1 MCMSPDI
8 PPPPPPP
15 QDVKQP
21 DSVNLR
27 DSARRNRAGGMAT
40 SSLLTGPSGVAQ
52 GALTT
57 GKTSLLGQ

>member
-1 MCMSPDI
+1 MSSPNI

-15 QDVKQP
+15 QEVKQP
-21 DSVNLR
+21 DSANLR
-27 DSARRNRAGGMAT
+27 DGARRNRTGAMMGG
-40 SSLLTGPSGVAQ
+40 SLLTGPSGVAQ